1 MLFFRWL
8 LAALIPDVP
17 EWITEEI
24 KAMKNRVKQ
33 IQTEI
38 DNKKIEQINDEVT
51 PTQLVD
57 DCLKKLHPDRDL
69 SSLLVGKLLK
79 GANKFMKL
87 YHDLNWQDT

>member
-38 DNKKIEQINDEVT
+38 DNKKIEQINDEV
-51 PTQLVD
+51 P
-57 DCLKKLHPDRDL
+57 PI
-69 SSLLVGKLLK
+69 
-79 GANKFMKL
+79 
-87 YHDLNWQDT
+87 